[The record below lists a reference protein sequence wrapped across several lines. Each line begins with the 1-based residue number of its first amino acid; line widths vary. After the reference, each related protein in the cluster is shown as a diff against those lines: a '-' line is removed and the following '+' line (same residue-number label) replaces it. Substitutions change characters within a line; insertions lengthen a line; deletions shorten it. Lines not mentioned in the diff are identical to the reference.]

1 MPVLSATNTEL
12 PKPVNVIFQQTFLR
26 NAQVRA
32 PYFIGSEPGS
42 IQKHGGSAT
51 IGWRRIENL
60 AASTGALSELT
71 VNATYMQGRTAA
83 ALSVTDYLA
92 TVLKYGN
99 FVALTEEADLLN
111 FSTQMD
117 KIVQVLGINAG
128 QSLNQLQRNVVEGA
142 TATYPAGASQ
152 DSEVV
157 SAITLNIIKNTVNT
171 LVKNSAM
178 TFTGIATGSQNIGTV
193 PILPSFWLLT
203 HPDVALDIVALTGFK
218 SVETYAGQ
226 VSIAPGEFG
235 FLAVAGVGVRCIQSE
250 DATVDADDGGTKG
263 STGLNGTSDVDL
275 YSSVVLGQNAVGSVG
290 LGKQYTDGVYRA
302 GDDLG
307 PVEMIIKGLG
317 SGGTSDPFNEVQ
329 TLAWKA
335 WHTAKITNPLWIRD
349 IRSGATDFSA

>member
-1 MPVLSATNTEL
+1 MPVISATNTEL

-60 AASTGALSELT
+60 AAATSALAELT
-71 VNATYMQGRTAA
+71 VNAAYMQGRTAA
-83 ALSVTDYLA
+83 ALSVTDYTA
-92 TVLKYGN
+92 TVSKYGN
-99 FVALTEEADLLN
+99 FVVLNEEADIFN

-117 KIVQVLGINAG
+117 KIMQVLGINAG
-128 QSLNQLQRNVVEGA
+128 KSLNQLQRDIVEGA
-142 TATYPAGASQ
+142 TQVYPAGATQ

-157 SAITLNIIKNTVNT
+157 SAITLNIVKHTVNT

-178 TFTGIATGSQNIGTV
+178 TFTGMATGSQNVGTT

-203 HPDVALDIVALTGFK
+203 HPDVALDLVALTGFK
-218 SVETYAGQ
+218 SVESYAGQ
-226 VSIAPGEFG
+226 VNIAPGEFG
-235 FLAVAGVGVRCIQSE
+235 FLSVAGVGVRCIQSE
-250 DATVDADDGGTKG
+250 DASVDSDDGGTKG

-275 YSSVVLGQNAVGSVG
+275 YSSVVIGQYAVGSVG

-307 PVEMIIKGLG
+307 PVEMIVKGLG
-317 SGGTSDPFNEVQ
+317 SGGTSDPYNEIQ

-335 WHTAKITNPLWIRD
+335 WHTGKITNPNWIRD
-349 IRSGATDFSA
+349 IRTGATDYSA